1 MTFLKDM
8 KTGLTRNVTFLGIV
22 SGLTDISSEMLYPI
36 VPIFLTSILG
46 APMSTVGFIEGVAES
61 TASFLKIAG
70 GMWSDKVGQR
80 KPFVVAGYSL
90 SAISKPVLALAYT
103 WHFVLFSR
111 FIDRV
116 GKGLRTSARDAM
128 IANSTEKQHWGKA
141 FGFHRAM
148 DTMGAALGPLAALLM
163 LTMMPPSAPDY
174 RFIFTIAFIP
184 AVLGVFVL
192 IYFVKESKSRVEGS
206 GYRVQ
211 GQGIPNNSTLNP
223 KPSTPSPTPMSS
235 DFKTFVGL
243 YAIFALG
250 NSSDVFL
257 IMKAKSVGFT
267 TINVILAYTAYNLV
281 YALLAAPA
289 GWLSDKLGKIKTMVF
304 GFLVFAAVYIGFAT
318 AGKSWM
324 IWALFA
330 LYGFYGAFN
339 EGIAKAVISHLSADD
354 NRATA
359 MGYFQGSLGFL
370 TFFAST
376 MAGFL
381 WTRFS
386 PAAPFLVGA
395 GCALISTIALT
406 IWSRKKQLAF

>member
-1 MTFLKDM
+1 MSFLSDITFFRDM
-8 KTGLTRNVTFLGIV
+8 KTGLTRNVTFLGVV

-36 VPIFLTSILG
+36 VPIFLTSVLG

-70 GMWSDKVGQR
+70 GFWSDKIARR

-90 SAISKPVLALAYT
+90 SAIAKPILAIAYS

-116 GKGLRTSARDAM
+116 GKGLRTSPRDAL
-128 IANSTEKQHWGKA
+128 IANSIEKQHWGKA

-163 LTMMPPSAPDY
+163 LNMMPVGAPNY
-174 RFIFTIAFIP
+174 RLIFMTAFIP

-192 IYFVKESKSRVEGS
+192 IYFVVE
-206 GYRVQ
+206 Q
-211 GQGIPNNSTLNP
+211 KNNDAGRPLN
-223 KPSTPSPTPMSS
+223 SPLATVPRTPMTS
-235 DFKTFVGL
+235 DFKTFVAL
-243 YAIFALG
+243 YAIFAIG
-250 NSSDVFL
+250 NSSDMFL
-257 IMKAKSVGFT
+257 IMKAKSIGFT
-267 TINVILAYTAYNLV
+267 TTRIILAYTGYNLV
-281 YALLAAPA
+281 YAFLAAPA

-304 GFLVFAAVYIGFAT
+304 GFLVFSAVYLGFAT
-318 AGKSWM
+318 ADKGWM
-324 IWALFA
+324 IWTLFA

-339 EGIAKAVISHLSADD
+339 EGIAKAVISHLSAGD

-359 MGYFQGSLGFL
+359 MGYFQGALGFL

-376 MAGFL
+376 LAGFL

-395 GCALISTIALT
+395 TCALVSTLALA
-406 IWSRKKQLAF
+406 IWSRKKQMAF